1 MCPYMSM
8 WVQMCL
14 GMHSPAWHHW
24 PCQGQAGLSCLCC
37 GGLPEPTLLHVPSPC
52 PSTDT
57 GSCAV
62 PGAQD
67 GGPPPA
73 GMGGPCLESRRLLPV
88 TSSPVSTA
96 TLKAHRC
103 CLTNRP
109 AVAFLGDTQPVL
121 HPGLVPWPQTTAPR
135 PPSQQPPVH
144 LLQVVPGLSHSP
156 LPALRPP
163 KGCTPRETGPPK
175 PRLCP
180 PRRHE
185 EPVVTYKCQADR
197 LINFPLPPAVIRW
210 IQMSPETVNWANYS
224 SFRF

>member
-1 MCPYMSM
+1 MSPPSCMCPRPVPPQTRGA
-8 WVQMCL
+8 VQ
-14 GMHSPAWHHW
+14 S
-24 PCQGQAGLSCLCC
+24 Q
-37 GGLPEPTLLHVPSPC
+37 
-52 PSTDT
+52 
-57 GSCAV
+57 V
-62 PGAQD
+62 PGMGVPLLQ
-67 GGPPPA
+67 GW
-73 GMGGPCLESRRLLPV
+73 GGPCLESRRLLPV

-135 PPSQQPPVH
+135 LPSQQPPVH

-175 PRLCP
+175 PHLCP

-210 IQMSPETVNWANYS
+210 IQTSPETVNWANYS